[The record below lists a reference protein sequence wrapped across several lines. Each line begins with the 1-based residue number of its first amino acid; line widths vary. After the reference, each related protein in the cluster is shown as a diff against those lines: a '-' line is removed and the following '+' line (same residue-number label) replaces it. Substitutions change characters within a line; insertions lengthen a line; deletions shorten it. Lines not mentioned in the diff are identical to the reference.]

1 MGIDAFRCTATILF
15 PFLSLGS
22 IATPNSAMEIC
33 VTSACSCS
41 FDLVYNVTVTCHT
54 NNVGKDLRS
63 FIKKPELT
71 AALSVVDDN
80 TTTIPE
86 GTFSPFS
93 NLRFLEIRLKNLKIW
108 EGNLSRELPSLE
120 VISIVADNIFI
131 PPEHVLQAPN
141 LRYITGVTWSKTCI
155 NCTLLK
161 NKTHVNVTRFREGF
175 YDIYPESRCRGSRH
189 VVSTVSRKFAEHGFL
204 AVHDETCYASEMT
217 LIPMHRCYDSAN
229 RVLYAEYFLTPL
241 IIILNLTV
249 FATTVT
255 TKALRK
261 LPTMLLVANL
271 AMSDFF
277 VGVYSLAITS
287 SRHGFSYPDFVGVM
301 NHLCPA
307 LGFLWVLGQFAAA
320 LSSVLLTTERYVVII
335 YSMRPS
341 ISFTTRICLYSALAS
356 WTIALLMASLPL
368 FRVGTYTTTTFC
380 IPIQPAKGIPHSFA
394 YSTSLVAI
402 GVLLYTITLPMYVH
416 IFVHVRR
423 SGNQMG
429 IKRDGKLA
437 KKISILVISNL
448 TFFLLPI
455 IVGLLW
461 LFTQTFNNVSLQTRE
476 ILVGSFTTVCFSINS
491 FLNPLLYAFRD
502 RRFRLTIKQRCYRL
516 LHPNTT
522 FVQQLNYRSGI
533 ETRSQLG
540 DVKQNK

>member
-1 MGIDAFRCTATILF
+1 MF
-15 PFLSLGS
+15 
-22 IATPNSAMEIC
+22 
-33 VTSACSCS
+33 S
-41 FDLVYNVTVTCHT
+41 FFQ
-54 NNVGKDLRS
+54 R
-63 FIKKPELT
+63 
-71 AALSVVDDN
+71 
-80 TTTIPE
+80 
-86 GTFSPFS
+86 
-93 NLRFLEIRLKNLKIW
+93 EIRLRNLKIW

-120 VISIVADNIFI
+120 VISVVADEIFVL
-131 PPEHVLQAPN
+131 PEHVLQAPN
-141 LRYITGVTWSKTCI
+141 LRNITGVTWSTACI
-155 NCTLLK
+155 NRTLLK
-161 NKTHVNVTRFREGF
+161 NKTHVNVTRFRKGF
-175 YDIYPESRCRGSRH
+175 YDIYPESRCRGSRY
-189 VVSTVSRKFAEHGFL
+189 VVGTVSRKFAEHGFL
-204 AVHDETCYASEMT
+204 AVYDDKCFASEMT

-229 RVLYAEYFLTPL
+229 SVLYAEYFLTPL

-271 AMSDFF
+271 AMSDFLI
-277 VGVYSLAITS
+277 GVYSLAIS
-287 SRHGFSYPDFVGVM
+287 LSRHGLSYPSFVEVM

-307 LGFLWVLGQFAAA
+307 LGFLWVLGQFAAT

-335 YSMRPS
+335 FSMRPS
-341 ISFTTRICLYSALAS
+341 ISFTTRICLYSALVS
-356 WTIALLMASLPL
+356 WTIAVLMASLPL

-380 IPIQPAKGIPHSFA
+380 LPIQPAKGIPHSFA

-402 GVLLYTITLPMYVH
+402 GVLLYTITLPMYLH
-416 IFVHVRR
+416 IFIHVRR

-455 IVGLLW
+455 IIGLLW
-461 LFTQTFNNVSLQTRE
+461 LFTQTFSEVSLQTRE
-476 ILVGSFTTVCFSINS
+476 ILVGSITTVCFSINS

-502 RRFRLTIKQRCYRL
+502 RRFRLTIKQRGYRL

-522 FVQQLNYRSGI
+522 FVQHWNYRSGV

-540 DVKQNK
+540 ETRQVK

>member
-1 MGIDAFRCTATILF
+1 MHVFFFFQR
-15 PFLSLGS
+15 
-22 IATPNSAMEIC
+22 
-33 VTSACSCS
+33 
-41 FDLVYNVTVTCHT
+41 
-54 NNVGKDLRS
+54 
-63 FIKKPELT
+63 
-71 AALSVVDDN
+71 
-80 TTTIPE
+80 
-86 GTFSPFS
+86 
-93 NLRFLEIRLKNLKIW
+93 EIRVKNLKIW
-108 EGNLSRELPSLE
+108 EGNLSRELPFLE
-120 VISIVADNIFI
+120 VISIVVNEIFV

-141 LRYITGVTWSKTCI
+141 LRYITGVTWSTACI
-155 NCTLLK
+155 NGTFLK

-175 YDIYPESRCRGSRH
+175 YDIYPESRCRGSRY

-204 AVHDETCYASEMT
+204 AVYDETCFASEMT

-249 FATTVT
+249 FVTTVT

-277 VGVYSLAITS
+277 VGVYSLAITL
-287 SRHGFSYPDFVGVM
+287 SRHGFSYPNFVEVM

-320 LSSVLLTTERYVVII
+320 LSSVLLTTERYGAII
-335 YSMRPS
+335 FSMRPS
-341 ISFTTRICLYSALAS
+341 ISLTTRICLYSALVS

-380 IPIQPAKGIPHSFA
+380 IPIQPVKGIPHSFA

-416 IFVHVRR
+416 IFIHVRK
-423 SGNQMG
+423 SGKQMG

-448 TFFLLPI
+448 TFFLLPV

-476 ILVGSFTTVCFSINS
+476 ILVGSLTTVCFSINS
-491 FLNPLLYAFRD
+491 FLDPLLYAFRD

-522 FVQQLNYRSGI
+522 FVQQFTYRSGV

>member
-1 MGIDAFRCTATILF
+1 MFFQR
-15 PFLSLGS
+15 
-22 IATPNSAMEIC
+22 
-33 VTSACSCS
+33 
-41 FDLVYNVTVTCHT
+41 
-54 NNVGKDLRS
+54 
-63 FIKKPELT
+63 
-71 AALSVVDDN
+71 
-80 TTTIPE
+80 
-86 GTFSPFS
+86 
-93 NLRFLEIRLKNLKIW
+93 EIRLKNLKIW
-108 EGNLSRELPSLE
+108 KGNLSRELPSLE
-120 VISIVADNIFI
+120 VISFVAGETFV

-141 LRYITGVTWSKTCI
+141 LQNITGVTWSTVCT
-155 NCTLLK
+155 NRTLLK
-161 NKTHVNVTRFREGF
+161 NKTHVNVTRFREGL
-175 YDIYPESRCRGSRH
+175 YDIYPESRCRGSRY
-189 VVSTVSRKFAEHGFL
+189 VVGSVSRKFAEHGFL
-204 AVHDETCYASEMT
+204 PVYDEKCFASEMT

-229 RVLYAEYFLTPL
+229 KVLYAEYFLTPL

-255 TKALRK
+255 TKTLRK

-287 SRHGFSYPDFVGVM
+287 SRHTMSYPSFFGVM
-301 NHLCPA
+301 NNLCPA
-307 LGFLWVLGQFAAA
+307 LGFLWVLGQFMAA

-335 YSMRPS
+335 FSMRPS
-341 ISFTTRICLYSALAS
+341 ISFTTRMCLYSVVVS
-356 WTIALLMASLPL
+356 WTIAVLMASLPL
-368 FRVGTYTTTTFC
+368 FCVGTYTTTTFC

-402 GVLLYTITLPMYVH
+402 GVLLYTITLPMYLH
-416 IFVHVRR
+416 IFIHVRR
-423 SGNQMG
+423 SGHQMG

-455 IVGLLW
+455 IIGLLW
-461 LFTQTFNNVSLQTRE
+461 LFTETFNNVSLSTRE

-502 RRFRLTIKQRCYRL
+502 RRFRLTLKQRCYRL

-522 FVQQLNYRSGI
+522 FVQHLNYRSGL

-540 DVKQNK
+540 DVKHEK